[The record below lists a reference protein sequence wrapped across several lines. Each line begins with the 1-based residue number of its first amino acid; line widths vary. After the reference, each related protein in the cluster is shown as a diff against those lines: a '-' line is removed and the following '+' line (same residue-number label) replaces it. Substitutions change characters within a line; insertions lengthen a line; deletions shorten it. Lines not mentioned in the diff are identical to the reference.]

1 MIDIE
6 QIRTNPDAFKRA
18 IATKRIKLDL
28 DRLLQVDEERR
39 ALTKEVNQLREGR
52 NRVTDLVTTDGQNR
66 AEHIARSKVIGA
78 ALVVK
83 ENELKA
89 VEVEYAA
96 LMAHVPGLPAA
107 SVPEGVDDNDNVE
120 LYRVG
125 EVVLPAFKQRD
136 HIELALLNKMV
147 DFEGA
152 RFAAGSRAY
161 GLTGDGALLELAV
174 LRFALDHVLAKGFT
188 AVLPPLMVNE
198 AAMFGT
204 GYFPMGEDNSYQLE
218 DGKRFLTGTSEVGI
232 VAMQASRMLEGLA
245 IGAVDGA
252 NAPSDRGAANADS
265 INYKAVRFAGISACF
280 RREAGAAG
288 RDTKGLYRVHQFQKV
303 EQVVFCPNDEE
314 VSEQEHMRLLKNSEE
329 IVQALELPYRV
340 VAVCTGDMGLGQV
353 RKHDIETWMPS
364 REAYCETHSCSTF
377 HDFQARRLGIRYV
390 DADGKKK
397 YVHTL
402 NNTAI
407 ASPRILIAL
416 LENHQNKEGTI
427 YVPKVL
433 RPYLGGREVLG
444 GWKF

>member
-1 MIDIE
+1 
-6 QIRTNPDAFKRA
+6 
-18 IATKRIKLDL
+18 
-28 DRLLQVDEERR
+28 
-39 ALTKEVNQLREGR
+39 
-52 NRVTDLVTTDGQNR
+52 
-66 AEHIARSKVIGA
+66 
-78 ALVVK
+78 
-83 ENELKA
+83 
-89 VEVEYAA
+89 
-96 LMAHVPGLPAA
+96 MAHVPGLPAVD
-107 SVPEGVDDNDNVE
+107 VPEGADDSDNVE
-120 LYRVG
+120 IYRVG
-125 EVVLPAFKQRD
+125 DVVTRTFKERD
-136 HIELALLNKMV
+136 HIELALRNRMV

-161 GLTGDGALLELAV
+161 GLIGDGALLELAV

-204 GYFPMGEDNSYQLE
+204 GYFPLGEDNAYQLE
-218 DGKRFLTGTSEVGI
+218 GGKRYLTGTSEVGI
-232 VAMQASRMLEGLA
+232 VAMQANRVLDGLSRAADIAADSETL
-245 IGAVDGA
+245 GAVELPDC
-252 NAPSDRGAANADS
+252 NFN
-265 INYKAVRFAGISACF
+265 NEYKALRFAGISTCF

-303 EQVVFCPNDEE
+303 EQVVFCANDAE
-314 VSEQEHMRLLKNSEE
+314 VSEQEHLRLLKNSEE

-377 HDFQARRLGIRYV
+377 HDFQARRLGIRYL
-390 DADGKKK
+390 DADGKKQ

-416 LENHQNKEGTI
+416 LENHQNQDGTI
-427 YVPKVL
+427 NVPKAL

-444 GWKF
+444 R

>member
-6 QIRTNPDAFKRA
+6 LIRNNPDAFKQA
-18 IATKRIKLDL
+18 IATKRINLDL
-28 DRLLQVDEERR
+28 DRLLLVDEERR
-39 ALTKEVNQLREGR
+39 LLGKEVNLLREQR
-52 NRVTDLVTTDGQNR
+52 NRASDLVTSDGPNR
-66 AEHIARSKVIGA
+66 ASHIAHSKEIGA
-78 ALVVK
+78 VLVIK
-83 ENELKA
+83 EGELKA
-89 VEVEYAA
+89 VELEYHK
-96 LMAHVPGLPAA
+96 LMAHVPGLPAEG
-107 SVPEGVDDNDNVE
+107 VPEGPDDSGNVE
-120 LYRVG
+120 IYRLG
-125 EVVLPAFKQRD
+125 EVVKRPFKERD
-136 HIELALLNKMV
+136 HIELALLNRMV

-161 GLTGDGALLELAV
+161 GLIGDGALLELAV

-198 AAMFGT
+198 AAMSGT
-204 GYFPMGEDNSYQLE
+204 GYFPLGEDNAYELE
-218 DGKRFLTGTSEVGI
+218 DGKRYLTGTSEVGI
-232 VAMQASRMLEGLA
+232 VAMQANRTFDGLA
-245 IGAVDGA
+245 GNGAGGDY
-252 NAPSDRGAANADS
+252 AAL
-265 INYKAVRFAGISACF
+265 RFAGISTCF

-303 EQVVFCPNDEE
+303 EQVVFCANDAE
-314 VSEQEHMRLLKNSEE
+314 VSEQEHLRLLKNSEE

-364 REAYCETHSCSTF
+364 RGAYCETHSCSTF
-377 HDFQARRLGIRYV
+377 HDFQARRLGIRYI
-390 DADGKKK
+390 DAAGKKK

-416 LENHQNKEGTI
+416 LENHQNQDGTI
-427 YVPKVL
+427 NVPKAL

-444 GWKF
+444 G

>member
-6 QIRTNPDAFKRA
+6 QIRKNPVAFKSA
-18 IATKRIKLDL
+18 IAAKRIKLDIE
-28 DRLLQVDEERR
+28 RLLQVDEERR
-39 ALTKEVNQLREGR
+39 MLGKAVNQLREQR
-52 NRVTDLVTTDGQNR
+52 NRITDLVTSDGQNR
-66 AEHIARSKVIGA
+66 ASHIAHSKEIGA
-78 ALVVK
+78 ALALK
-83 ENELKA
+83 ESQLKA
-89 VEVEYAA
+89 VDLEYHG

-107 SVPEGVDDNDNVE
+107 AVPVGADDSDNVE
-120 LYRVG
+120 IYRVA
-125 EVVLPAFKQRD
+125 EVAKRTFKERD
-136 HIELALLNKMV
+136 HIELALLNRMV

-161 GLTGDGALLELAV
+161 GLIGDGALLELAV

-204 GYFPMGEDNSYQLE
+204 GYFPLGEDNAYQLE
-218 DGKRFLTGTSEVGI
+218 EGKRYLTGTSEVGI
-232 VAMQASRMLEGLA
+232 VAMQANRVVAGTTL
-245 IGAVDGA
+245 
-252 NAPSDRGAANADS
+252 
-265 INYKAVRFAGISACF
+265 RFAGISTCF

-303 EQVVFCPNDEE
+303 EQVVFCANDVE
-314 VSEQEHMRLLKNSEE
+314 VSEQEHLRLLKNSEE

-364 REAYCETHSCSTF
+364 RGAYCETHSCSTF
-377 HDFQARRLGIRYV
+377 HDFQARRLGIRYI
-390 DADGKKK
+390 DHEGKKQ

-416 LENHQNKEGTI
+416 LENHQNQDGTI
-427 YVPKVL
+427 NVPKAL

-444 GWKF
+444 G

>member
-6 QIRTNPDAFKRA
+6 QIRNNPEAFKQA
-18 IATKRIKLDL
+18 IATKRINLDL
-28 DRLLQVDEERR
+28 DRLLLVDEERR
-39 ALTKEVNQLREGR
+39 LLSKEVNLLREQR
-52 NRVTDLVTTDGQNR
+52 NRITDLVTTDGPNR
-66 AEHIARSKVIGA
+66 ANHIAHSKEVGA

-83 ENELKA
+83 ESELKA
-89 VEVEYAA
+89 VELEYHK
-96 LMAHVPGLPAA
+96 LMAHVPGLPAEG
-107 SVPEGVDDNDNVE
+107 VPEGVDDSGNVE
-120 LYRVG
+120 IYRLG
-125 EVVLPAFKQRD
+125 EVRKRPFKERD
-136 HIELALLNKMV
+136 HIELALLNGMV

-161 GLTGDGALLELAV
+161 GLIGDGALLELAV

-198 AAMFGT
+198 AAMFGS
-204 GYFPMGEDNSYQLE
+204 GYFPLGEDNAYELE
-218 DGKRFLTGTSEVGI
+218 DGKRYLTGTSEVGI
-232 VAMQASRMLEGLA
+232 VAMQANRVLEGL
-245 IGAVDGA
+245 G
-252 NAPSDRGAANADS
+252 RAADTGADS
-265 INYKAVRFAGISACF
+265 GALDGVELAGCSDYRALRFAGISTCF

-303 EQVVFCPNDEE
+303 EQVVFCANDAE
-314 VSEQEHMRLLKNSEE
+314 VSEQEHLRLLKNSEE

-364 REAYCETHSCSTF
+364 RGAYCETHSCSTF
-377 HDFQARRLGIRYV
+377 HDFQARRLGIRYS

-416 LENHQNKEGTI
+416 LENHQNQDGTI
-427 YVPKVL
+427 NVPKAL
-433 RPYLGGREVLG
+433 RLYLGGREVLG
-444 GWKF
+444 G

>member
-39 ALTKEVNQLREGR
+39 ALTKEVNQLREQR

-66 AEHIARSKVIGA
+66 ADHITRSKEIGA
-78 ALVVK
+78 ALVLK

-89 VEVEYAA
+89 VDVEYAA

-125 EVVLPAFKQRD
+125 EVLPEFNQRD

-161 GLTGDGALLELAV
+161 GLMGDGALLELAV

-188 AVLPPLMVNE
+188 AVLPPLIVNE

-204 GYFPMGEDNSYQLE
+204 GYFPMGEDNAYQLE
-218 DGKRFLTGTSEVGI
+218 EGKRFLTGTSEVGI
-232 VAMQASRMLEGLA
+232 VAMQANRMLEGLTGEA
-245 IGAVDGA
+245 GEDA
-252 NAPSDRGAANADS
+252 
-265 INYKAVRFAGISACF
+265 YKALRFAGISACF

-303 EQVVFCPNDEE
+303 EQVVFCPNDKD

-364 REAYCETHSCSTF
+364 RNAYCETHSCSTF
-377 HDFQARRLGIRYV
+377 HDFQARRLGIRYL
-390 DADGKKK
+390 DAEGKKL
-397 YVHTL
+397 YAHTL

-416 LENHQNKEGTI
+416 LENHQNKNGTI

-444 GWKF
+444 G

>member
-39 ALTKEVNQLREGR
+39 ALTKEVNQLREQR
-52 NRVTDLVTTDGQNR
+52 NRVTDLVTSDGQNR
-66 AEHIARSKVIGA
+66 ADHITRSKEIGA
-78 ALVVK
+78 ALVLK

-89 VEVEYAA
+89 VDVEYAA

-125 EVVLPAFKQRD
+125 EVLPEFNQRD

-161 GLTGDGALLELAV
+161 GLMGDGALLELAV

-188 AVLPPLMVNE
+188 AVLPPLIVNE

-204 GYFPMGEDNSYQLE
+204 GYFPMGEDNAYQLE
-218 DGKRFLTGTSEVGI
+218 EGKRFLTGTSEVGI
-232 VAMQASRMLEGLA
+232 VAMQANRLLEGLTGEA
-245 IGAVDGA
+245 GEDA
-252 NAPSDRGAANADS
+252 
-265 INYKAVRFAGISACF
+265 YKALRFAGISACF

-303 EQVVFCPNDEE
+303 EQVVFCPNDED

-364 REAYCETHSCSTF
+364 RNAYCETHSCSTF
-377 HDFQARRLGIRYV
+377 HDFQARRLGIRYL
-390 DADGKKK
+390 DAEGKKL
-397 YVHTL
+397 YAHTL

-416 LENHQNKEGTI
+416 LENHQNKDGTI

-444 GWKF
+444 G

>member
-6 QIRTNPDAFKRA
+6 HIRSNPDAFKRA
-18 IATKRIKLDL
+18 IATKRIELDL
-28 DRLLQVDEERR
+28 DRLLKVDEERR
-39 ALTKEVNQLREGR
+39 LLSKEVNLLREQR
-52 NRVTDLVTTDGQNR
+52 NRVTDLVTSDGQNR
-66 AEHIARSKVIGA
+66 ADHIARSKEIGA
-78 ALVVK
+78 ALVLK

-89 VEVEYAA
+89 LDVEYAA

-107 SVPEGVDDNDNVE
+107 SVPEGVDDSDNVE

-125 EVVLPAFKQRD
+125 EAVAPQFKQRD

-161 GLTGDGALLELAV
+161 GLIGDGALLELAV

-204 GYFPMGEDNSYQLE
+204 GYFPMGEDNAYQLE
-218 DGKRFLTGTSEVGI
+218 EGKRFLTGTSEVGI
-232 VAMQASRMLEGLA
+232 VAMQANRMLEGLA
-245 IGAVDGA
+245 GGAELGDC
-252 NAPSDRGAANADS
+252 
-265 INYKAVRFAGISACF
+265 KALRFAGISACF

-303 EQVVFCPNDEE
+303 EQVVFCPNDIE
-314 VSEQEHMRLLKNSEE
+314 VSEQEHMRLLRNSEE

-377 HDFQARRLGIRYV
+377 HDFQARRLGIRYI
-390 DADGKKK
+390 DAEGKKK
-397 YVHTL
+397 YAHTL

-416 LENHQNKEGTI
+416 LENHQKQDGTI
-427 YVPKVL
+427 TVPRAL

-444 GWKF
+444 G